1 MFYYVCKW
9 KIFFMMVI
17 EIQFIFVLE
26 IFEIIENLSHLI
38 LLISEDF
45 PFCFLVLSFL
55 LFIFRILQFMELDM

>member
-1 MFYYVCKW
+1 
-9 KIFFMMVI
+9 MVI